1 MSEWQNQNENENEN
15 EQSRNYSSRR
25 RSGGFFSDDAEYAY
39 RTVMRN
45 GRRKTMGWSMAAL
58 IAGVLAIMCCFL
70 GYTGIVFGAV
80 AVTLSIVSRKKL
92 GYFDGMSIA
101 GLILGIFGFVFGVA
115 ILVMTFTLPEEVK
128 NELYKEL
135 ENALKATEDAT
146 ENQQGGIG
154 GDF

>member
-1 MSEWQNQNENENEN
+1 MAEWQNENGNDN
-15 EQSRNYSSRR
+15 EQSNDSSRR
-25 RSGGFFSDDAEYAY
+25 RRSRGFFGDDAEYAY

-58 IAGVLAIMCCFL
+58 ISGVLAILCCCL

-80 AVTLSIVSRKKL
+80 AVALSIVSRKKL
-92 GYFDGMSIA
+92 GYFDGMAIA

-128 NELYKEL
+128 NEIYKEL
-135 ENALKATEDAT
+135 QGALEAGNAAT
-146 ENQQGGIG
+146 ENGDGLG

>member
-1 MSEWQNQNENENEN
+1 MSEWQNQNENQNEN
-15 EQSRNYSSRR
+15 EEQRTYSSRR
-25 RSGGFFSDDAEYAY
+25 RAGGFFSDDAEYAY

-58 IAGVLAIMCCFL
+58 IAGVLAILCCCL

-115 ILVMTFTLPEEVK
+115 MLVMTFTLPEDVK
-128 NELYKEL
+128 NEIYKEL
-135 ENALKATEDAT
+135 ENALKTAEDAT
-146 ENQQGGIG
+146 ESQGGTG
-154 GDF
+154 GADF